1 MSAVS
6 RKLYQQQRVITLSGM
21 GIVFL
26 VLETPNGFQE
36 IIVLEHL
43 NSFNTEIATFGII
56 SIRHSISWCA
66 ASIVTT

>member
-36 IIVLEHL
+36 IIVLEHQQ
-43 NSFNTEIATFGII
+43 NRFDEPG
-56 SIRHSISWCA
+56 
-66 ASIVTT
+66 